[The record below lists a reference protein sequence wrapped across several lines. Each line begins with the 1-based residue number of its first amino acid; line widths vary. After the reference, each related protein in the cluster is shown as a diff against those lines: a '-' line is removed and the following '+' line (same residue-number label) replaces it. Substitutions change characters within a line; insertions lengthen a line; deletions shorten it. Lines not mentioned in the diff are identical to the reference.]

1 MIQKGYSPKMEYGFA
16 PLFTGGTGRSGTTI
30 LINLLKNHPQVHA
43 SLPREIKYLTSRF
56 GLIDLNFGRP
66 FRYEEDLKGVRNNI
80 AANVI
85 NLLGKKKLDHFLIY
99 LTNTWWSE
107 IGKKGKPRGLVQ
119 GISKE
124 QLNFAIENFEKYF
137 AVDKNR
143 ASRAFFYEISKAQVS
158 KKEVKYF
165 ADSTP
170 VNMMQSDLL
179 YRIFPN
185 GKFINIIRDGRDVA
199 FSVSKEKWG
208 PNDPYKALDWW
219 ANRILV
225 ANQSLKKVRDEDQM
239 QLRLE
244 DLIVNHRDNEYIR
257 ILNFLEISD
266 SSDTR
271 NYFNTQML
279 QENMSQAEW
288 KNLVKNPDLYNKKYE
303 SILKKL
309 KAKDI
314 EIAKYY

>member
-1 MIQKGYSPKMEYGFA
+1 MEYGFA
-16 PLFTGGTGRSGTTI
+16 PLFTGGSGRSGTTI
-30 LINLLKNHPQVHA
+30 LINLLKNHPLVHA

-80 AANVI
+80 VANI
-85 NLLGKKKLDHFLIY
+85 FNLLGKKKLDHFLIY

-124 QLNFAIENFEKYF
+124 QLSTAVENFEKYY
-137 AVDKNR
+137 AVDKMR
-143 ASRAFFYEISKAQVS
+143 ASRAFFYEISKAQIS
-158 KKEVKYF
+158 KHEVKYF

-179 YRIFPN
+179 YKIFPN

-208 PNDPYKALDWW
+208 PNNPYKALDWW
-219 ANRILV
+219 ANRIKV
-225 ANQSLKKVRDEDQM
+225 ANQSLKKVRNSDQM

-244 DLIVNHRDNEYIR
+244 DLIVNNRKEEYLR
-257 ILNFLEISD
+257 LLSFLEID
-266 SSDTR
+266 DHDLTR
-271 NYFNTQML
+271 EYFEKQML
-279 QENMSQAEW
+279 AEHMSKGDWQQQ
-288 KNLVKNPDLYNKKYE
+288 VKDPDLYNKKYE
-303 SILKKL
+303 SILKNL
-309 KAKDI
+309 KTKGI

>member
-1 MIQKGYSPKMEYGFA
+1 MEYGFA
-16 PLFTGGTGRSGTTI
+16 PLFTGGSGRSGTTI
-30 LINLLKNHPQVHA
+30 LINLLKNHPLVHA

-80 AANVI
+80 VANI
-85 NLLGKKKLDHFLIY
+85 FNLLGKKKLDHFLIY

-124 QLNFAIENFEKYF
+124 QLSTAVENFEKYY
-137 AVDKNR
+137 AVDKMR
-143 ASRAFFYEISKAQVS
+143 ASRAFFYEISKAQIS
-158 KKEVKYF
+158 KHEVKYF

-179 YRIFPN
+179 YKIFPN

-208 PNDPYKALDWW
+208 PNNPYKALDWW
-219 ANRILV
+219 ANRIKV
-225 ANQSLKKVRDEDQM
+225 ANQSLKKVRNSDQM

-244 DLIVNHRDNEYIR
+244 DLIVNNRKEEYLR
-257 ILNFLEISD
+257 LLSFLEID
-266 SSDTR
+266 DHDLTR
-271 NYFNTQML
+271 EYFEKQML
-279 QENMSQAEW
+279 AEHMSKGDWQQQ
-288 KNLVKNPDLYNKKYE
+288 VKDPDLYNKKYE
-303 SILKKL
+303 SILKNL
-309 KAKDI
+309 KAKGI

>member
-1 MIQKGYSPKMEYGFA
+1 MEHDFT
-16 PLFTGGTGRSGTTI
+16 PLFTGGSGRSGTTI

-66 FRYEEDLKGVRNNI
+66 FRYEEDLTGVRNNLV
-80 AANVI
+80 ANVF
-85 NLLGKKKLDHFLIY
+85 NLVGKSKFDHFFFY

-119 GISKE
+119 GVSKE
-124 QLNFAIENFEKYF
+124 QLNAAIENFKKYY
-137 AVDKNR
+137 AVDKMR
-143 ASRAFFYEISKAQVS
+143 ASRAFFYEISNAQIS
-158 KKEVKYF
+158 KPAIKYF

-170 VNMMQSDLL
+170 VNMMQSDLI
-179 YRIFPN
+179 YKIFPN

-219 ANRILV
+219 ANRIKV
-225 ANQSLKKVRDEDQM
+225 ANQSLKKVRDSDQM

-244 DLIVNHRDNEYIR
+244 DLIVNNRSKEYAK
-257 ILNFLEISD
+257 ILNFLKIEDFSD
-266 SSDTR
+266 MR
-271 NYFNTQML
+271 NYFDSQML
-279 QENMSQAEW
+279 PENMSQAEW
-288 KNLVKNPDLYNKKYE
+288 TEQVKNPDQFNKNYDK
-303 SILKKL
+303 ILLRL
-309 KAKDI
+309 KSKGI
-314 EIAKYY
+314 EIRKFY

>member
-1 MIQKGYSPKMEYGFA
+1 MEYGFA

-80 AANVI
+80 AANVF

-137 AVDKNR
+137 AVDKNG

-266 SSDTR
+266 SPDTR

>member
-1 MIQKGYSPKMEYGFA
+1 MEYGFT
-16 PLFTGGTGRSGTTI
+16 PLFTGGSGRSGTTI

-66 FRYEEDLKGVRNNI
+66 FRYEEDLKGVRNNL
-80 AANVI
+80 AANI
-85 NLLGKKKLDHFLIY
+85 FNLLGKKKLDHFLVY

-119 GISKE
+119 GVSKE
-124 QLNFAIENFEKYF
+124 QLSAAIENFEKYY
-137 AVDKNR
+137 AVDKMR
-143 ASRAFFYEISKAQVS
+143 ASRAFFYEISNAQFS
-158 KKEVKYF
+158 KHNVKYF

-170 VNMMQSDLL
+170 VNMMQSDLI
-179 YRIFPN
+179 YKIFPN

-219 ANRILV
+219 ANRIKV
-225 ANQSLKKVRDEDQM
+225 ANHSLKKVRDSDQM

-244 DLIVNHRDNEYIR
+244 DLIVNNRSKEYAK
-257 ILNFLEISD
+257 ILNFLKLEDFSD
-266 SSDTR
+266 MR
-271 NYFNTQML
+271 NYFDLQML
-279 QENMSQAEW
+279 PENMVQAEW
-288 KNLVKNPDLYNKKYE
+288 KEQVKNPYQFNKKYDK
-303 SILKKL
+303 ILLRL
-309 KAKDI
+309 KSKGI
-314 EIAKYY
+314 EIRKFY

>member
-1 MIQKGYSPKMEYGFA
+1 MEHGFT
-16 PLFTGGTGRSGTTI
+16 PLFTGGSGRSGTTI
-30 LINLLKNHPQVHA
+30 LINLLKNHPLVHA

-80 AANVI
+80 VANI
-85 NLLGKKKLDHFLIY
+85 FNLLGKKKLDYFLMY

-124 QLNFAIENFEKYF
+124 QLSTAVENFEKYY
-137 AVDKNR
+137 AVDKMR
-143 ASRAFFYEISKAQVS
+143 ASRAFFYEISKAQIS
-158 KKEVKYF
+158 KHEVKYF

-179 YRIFPN
+179 YKIFPN

-208 PNDPYKALDWW
+208 PNNPYKALDWW
-219 ANRILV
+219 ANRIKV
-225 ANQSLKKVRDEDQM
+225 ANQSLKKVRDSDQM

-244 DLIVNHRDNEYIR
+244 DLIVNNRKAEYQR
-257 ILNFLEISD
+257 VLNFLEID
-266 SSDTR
+266 DHDLTR
-271 NYFNTQML
+271 GYFETQML
-279 QENMSQAEW
+279 AEHMSKGEW
-288 KNLVKNPDLYNKKYE
+288 QQQVKDPELFNKKYE
-303 SILKKL
+303 SILKNL
-309 KAKDI
+309 TTQGI

>member
-1 MIQKGYSPKMEYGFA
+1 MEHGFT
-16 PLFTGGTGRSGTTI
+16 PLFTGGSGRSGTTI
-30 LINLLKNHPQVHA
+30 LINLLKNHPLVHA

-80 AANVI
+80 VANI
-85 NLLGKKKLDHFLIY
+85 FNLLGKKKLDHFLIY

-124 QLNFAIENFEKYF
+124 QLSTAVENFEKYY
-137 AVDKNR
+137 AVDKMR
-143 ASRAFFYEISKAQVS
+143 ASRAFFYEISKAQIS
-158 KKEVKYF
+158 KHEVKYF

-179 YRIFPN
+179 YKIFPN

-219 ANRILV
+219 ANRIKV
-225 ANQSLKKVRDEDQM
+225 ANHSLKKVRDSDQM

-244 DLIVNHRDNEYIR
+244 DLIINNRNAEYQR
-257 ILNFLEISD
+257 VLNFLEID
-266 SSDTR
+266 DDNLTR
-271 NYFNTQML
+271 EYFETQML
-279 QENMSQAEW
+279 PEHMSKGEWQQE
-288 KNLVKNPDLYNKKYE
+288 VKNPDLYNKKYK
-303 SILKKL
+303 SILKTL
-309 KAKDI
+309 TAKGI
-314 EIAKYY
+314 QIAKYY

>member
-1 MIQKGYSPKMEYGFA
+1 MEHDFT
-16 PLFTGGTGRSGTTI
+16 PLFTGGSGRSGTTI

-66 FRYEEDLKGVRNNI
+66 FRYEEDLKGVRNNL
-80 AANVI
+80 AANI
-85 NLLGKKKLDHFLIY
+85 FNLLGKKKLDHFLVY

-119 GISKE
+119 GVSKE
-124 QLNFAIENFEKYF
+124 QLNAAIENFEKYY
-137 AVDKNR
+137 AVDKMR
-143 ASRAFFYEISKAQVS
+143 ASRAFFYEISNAQFS
-158 KKEVKYF
+158 KHKVKYF

-170 VNMMQSDLL
+170 VNMMQSDLI
-179 YRIFPN
+179 YKIFPN

-199 FSVSKEKWG
+199 LSVSKEKWG

-219 ANRILV
+219 ANRIKV
-225 ANQSLKKVRDEDQM
+225 ANHSLKKVRDSDQM

-244 DLIVNHRDNEYIR
+244 DLIVNNRKAEYEK
-257 ILNFLEISD
+257 ILSFLEID
-266 SSDTR
+266 DHDLTR
-271 NYFNTQML
+271 EYFETQML
-279 QENMSQAEW
+279 PEQMSKGAWQQQ
-288 KNLVKNPDLYNKKYE
+288 VKDPDLFNKKYE
-303 SILKKL
+303 SILKNL
-309 KAKDI
+309 KSKGI

>member
-1 MIQKGYSPKMEYGFA
+1 MEYGFA

-80 AANVI
+80 AANVF

-266 SSDTR
+266 SPDTR

>member
-1 MIQKGYSPKMEYGFA
+1 MEHGFT
-16 PLFTGGTGRSGTTI
+16 PLFTGGSGRSGTTI
-30 LINLLKNHPQVHA
+30 LINLLKNHPLVHA

-80 AANVI
+80 VANI
-85 NLLGKKKLDHFLIY
+85 FNLLGKKKLDHFLIY

-124 QLNFAIENFEKYF
+124 QLSTAVENFEKYY
-137 AVDKNR
+137 AVDKMR
-143 ASRAFFYEISKAQVS
+143 ASRAFFYEISSAQIS
-158 KKEVKYF
+158 KHRVKYF

-170 VNMMQSDLL
+170 VNMMQSDLI
-179 YRIFPN
+179 YKIFPN

-219 ANRILV
+219 ANRIKV
-225 ANQSLKKVRDEDQM
+225 ANHSLKKVRDSDQM

-244 DLIVNHRDNEYIR
+244 DLIINNRNAEYQR
-257 ILNFLEISD
+257 VLNFLKID
-266 SSDTR
+266 DDNLTR
-271 NYFNTQML
+271 EYFETQML
-279 QENMSQAEW
+279 PEHMSKGEWQQE
-288 KNLVKNPDLYNKKYE
+288 VKNPDLYNKKYK
-303 SILKKL
+303 SILKTL
-309 KAKDI
+309 TAKGI
-314 EIAKYY
+314 QIAKYY